1 VRGAHLSVM
10 GRMAGALTELM
21 RAGQACGELRNDH
34 PPGVLTEYL
43 MDVYF
48 HTMHR
53 WAQSQLFRSLC
64 FVLSESRG
72 TIERT

>member
-1 VRGAHLSVM
+1 VVLN
-10 GRMAGALTELM
+10 ELVTRWQKPDGSFRTRQLFLGWDNM
-21 RAGQACGELRNDH
+21 
-34 PPGVLTEYL
+34 P
-43 MDVYF
+43 
-48 HTMHR
+48 MHR